1 MIWNMDVN
9 LENFVNL
16 VNLNMY
22 VNNRENKANKSKPCK
37 LDKPRLYYI

>member
-9 LENFVNL
+9 LVNL

-22 VNNRENKANKSKPCK
+22 VNNRENKANNSKPCK
-37 LDKPRLYYI
+37 LGKPRLYYI